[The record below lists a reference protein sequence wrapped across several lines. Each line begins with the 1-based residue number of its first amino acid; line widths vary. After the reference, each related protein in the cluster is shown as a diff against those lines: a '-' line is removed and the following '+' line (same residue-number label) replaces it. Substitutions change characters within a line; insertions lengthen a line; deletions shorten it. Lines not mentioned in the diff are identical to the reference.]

1 MFNDTIHTDEYL
13 TLVAMAQSRVPSTTK
28 RADAKKIL
36 GYVESHHIIPESL
49 GGDNSASNKVWLTA
63 EEHVKAHI
71 LLTKMVDRED
81 HSRKMHMAAVRMIT
95 PQNIGREREV
105 ILEDIISKLDTS
117 ELDTIREESA
127 RLHSEHLSKK
137 FKGEGNPFYGKTHSA
152 ESNSKRGLWS
162 SDKNP
167 MYDPEV
173 VKNMSGDNHYSKK
186 PEHELTHSGKNNG
199 RYNPT
204 IYKWENIL
212 TGEKKSATRLE
223 MVTNDPKLK
232 SGISGVITG
241 KAEQYKGWRITG
253 TINISGE

>member
-1 MFNDTIHTDEYL
+1 MFNESIYTQEYYQ
-13 TLVAMAQSRVPSTTK
+13 LVNFANTRVPSTTK
-28 RADAKKIL
+28 RAAAKKIL

-49 GGDNSASNKVWLTA
+49 GGDNTVSNKVWLTA

-81 HSRKMHMAAVRMIT
+81 HRRKMHMAAVRMIT

-117 ELDTIREESA
+117 ELDKIREESA

-137 FKGEGNPFYGKTHSA
+137 YQGEGNPFYGKTHTD
-152 ESNSKRGLWS
+152 ESNKSRSKRLKGRTITEEHRKAT
-162 SDKNP
+162 SDGRLKNSAHISAIVTGTKNP
-167 MYDPEV
+167 
-173 VKNMSGDNHYSKK
+173 
-186 PEHELTHSGKNNG
+186 

-204 IYKWENIL
+204 IYNWENIN
-212 TGEKKSATRLE
+212 TGENKSATRLE
-223 MVTNDPKLK
+223 MITADPTLK

-241 KAEQYKGWRITG
+241 KAEQYKGWRIVK
-253 TINISGE
+253 